1 MFMKRGTEP
10 DSSIP
15 DQADR
20 KTLEEPSQTTER
32 KPMDGK
38 METGRVNTIL
48 KGSRLTG
55 DINVSCDLELSGDV
69 EGNITSNEESH
80 ISIKGTCKGNIDGG
94 SVNIDGELLG
104 GNITAGKDVRISGKF
119 KGGEIKA
126 NGRIHVDGEFKGKL
140 EANEIE
146 IGSNARGEGELLYRE
161 FISIAKGAK
170 LEAKISQLKQ
180 ELTLVKDASGNV
192 PLEMKPLEK
201 ETKEDA
207 KVSNKP

>member
-1 MFMKRGTEP
+1 MFKKKGTEP
-10 DSSIP
+10 DSSVP

-20 KTLEEPSQTTER
+20 KPLEDPSQTTGR
-32 KPMDGK
+32 KPMEGK
-38 METGRVNTIL
+38 MERGRVNTIL

-94 SVNIDGELLG
+94 NVNIEGELLA

-161 FISIAKGAK
+161 FISIAKGAR
-170 LEAKISQLKQ
+170 LEAKISQMKQ
-180 ELTLVKDASGNV
+180 ELTLVKDASGKV

-201 ETKEDA
+201 ETKDA
-207 KVSNKP
+207 KASNKP